1 MEYNPRSRLS
11 ARSPIIQFNL
21 EAAPKAPA
29 DMAPAVYQAT
39 FYKLSEK
46 PWLTL
51 HLADDK
57 NPCLLK
63 QLLLHLIGNHDMEW
77 GINPRQRRW

>member
-1 MEYNPRSRLS
+1 M
-11 ARSPIIQFNL
+11 QFNPK
-21 EAAPKAPA
+21 AAPEAQG

-57 NPCLLK
+57 KALSA
-63 QLLLHLIGNHDMEW
+63 
-77 GINPRQRRW
+77 